1 MLGQIIDANF
11 AVRQKIMNI
20 APENQRMVDAAR
32 SVGCSAHFTGSGGAI
47 TGLYADGTQYQAL
60 VDAMA
65 TIGCT
70 VVRPIIFE

>member
-1 MLGQIIDANF
+1 
-11 AVRQKIMNI
+11 
-20 APENQRMVDAAR
+20 MVDVAP

-47 TGLYADGTQYQAL
+47 TGLYADGMQYQSL

-65 TIGCT
+65 LVGCS